1 MFVPISLL
9 GLVVGWLLHWTADYL
24 PRLSPR
30 RTYPGARVELPS
42 TPAAVRWL
50 RSPRAW
56 KTLRERDHWLGLD
69 LGAELLS
76 AAVFGLLWVWLGL
89 SWNLY
94 AYAGSYAF
102 LLLIAII
109 DLKYRLVLNVII
121 YPATAAV
128 VFLGHSTLS
137 LLLGG
142 ILAFM
147 LFALTAWLKP
157 GDMGGGDIKLATLMG
172 FAFGF
177 PEVLWALMVGILS
190 GGLVALF
197 LLQTRRGD
205 RQTGMAYA
213 PFLCLGAMVA
223 LLFNPFGIMMR

>member
-1 MFVPISLL
+1 MFVPVSLL

-30 RTYPGARVELPS
+30 RTFPDARVALPS
-42 TPAAVRWL
+42 VPAVVCWL
-50 RSPRAW
+50 RSLRSWNA
-56 KTLRERDHWLGLD
+56 LRERDRWFGLD

-89 SWNLY
+89 SLDLY
-94 AYAGSYAF
+94 AYAGSYTF
-102 LLLIAII
+102 LLLVAII

-121 YPATAAV
+121 YPATVAV
-128 VFLGHSTLS
+128 VILGHSTLS

-142 ILAFM
+142 LLAFM
-147 LFALTAWLKP
+147 LFALTAWLRP
-157 GDMGGGDIKLATLMG
+157 GDVGGGDIKLATLIG

-177 PEVLWALMVGILS
+177 PQVLWALMVGILS

-197 LLQTRRGD
+197 LLQTRRGN

-223 LLFNPFGIMMR
+223 LLFNPFGILMR